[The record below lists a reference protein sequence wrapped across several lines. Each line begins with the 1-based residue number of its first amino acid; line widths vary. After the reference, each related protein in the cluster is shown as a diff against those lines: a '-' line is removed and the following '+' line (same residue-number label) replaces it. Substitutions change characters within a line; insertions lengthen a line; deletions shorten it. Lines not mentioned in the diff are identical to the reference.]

1 MQYKIEFFTYWHT
14 GSGLSAGT
22 AANATVL
29 RNKQDL
35 PYISGKT
42 LKGLLREAGETI
54 NGFSKELVSDEFLKA
69 VFGTGQLVLDA
80 KRAELEKEGKDPNAI
95 SKWAVPTDC
104 FFSNAELSQN
114 LSEKLKEETQ
124 WLYHTIHSTAID
136 TSGIAKK
143 NALRSM
149 EVTIP
154 LTLFAKIE
162 DFPNKAGYADQ
173 LAHCMNWIK
182 RLGVNRNRGLGRC
195 QWHILENG
203 E

>member
-1 MQYKIEFFTYWHT
+1 MQYKIDFFTYWHT

-29 RNKQDL
+29 RNAQGL

-54 NGFSKELVSDEFLKA
+54 NGFSKELVSDAFLKD

-80 KRAELEKEGKDPNAI
+80 KRAELMAAGKASN
-95 SKWAVPTDC
+95 SVEEWAVPTDC

-114 LSEKLKEETQ
+114 LSEKLKEEAQ
-124 WLYHTIHSTAID
+124 WLYDTISSTAIE
-136 TSGIAKK
+136 SNGIARE
-143 NALRSM
+143 NSLRTM

-154 LTLFAKIE
+154 LTLFATIA
-162 DFPNKAGYADQ
+162 DFPTTANYVEE
-173 LAHCMNWIK
+173 LTNCMKWIK

-195 QWHILENG
+195 EWQII
-203 E
+203 